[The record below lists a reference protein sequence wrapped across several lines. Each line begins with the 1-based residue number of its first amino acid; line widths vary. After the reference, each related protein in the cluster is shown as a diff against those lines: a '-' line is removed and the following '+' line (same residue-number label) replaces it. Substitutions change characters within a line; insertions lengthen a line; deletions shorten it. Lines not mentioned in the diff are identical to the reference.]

1 MLDLLD
7 YALLNA
13 GNSKYSV
20 NFCVQSNTKLTQ
32 CAAIII
38 MKMTDK
44 PESSLHNMQYYGT
57 GNSKFSVNLV

>member
-1 MLDLLD
+1 MSDLLD
-7 YALLNA
+7 YTLLNA
-13 GNSKYSV
+13 KYSV

-44 PESSLHNMQYYGT
+44 PESSLHNMQYMVQAT
-57 GNSKFSVNLV
+57 QSLV